1 MSDTFTVVDHPLIT
15 DKLSQLRD
23 IATDMAR
30 FRSLMHDVSFML
42 GYEALRGWPMSK
54 RPVETP
60 LTTFNAPVREPQ
72 PLNVVSILRAGNGFL
87 DGLLALERTARVG
100 FVGLKRNE
108 DTLLPEQYYLNLPD
122 VSQGVTLVCDPMLA
136 TGGSSSHAVQ
146 LVKDQGAT
154 DLKFICLLASPEG
167 VAKFS
172 ADHPDVPIFS
182 ASLDDHLNEKGY
194 IVPGLGDAGDRLYGT

>member
-1 MSDTFTVVDHPLIT
+1 MSDTLTVVDHPLVT

-23 IATDMAR
+23 VATDMAR

-42 GYEALRGWPMSK
+42 GYEALRDWPMSK

-60 LTTFNAPVREPQ
+60 LTTFNAPVREPL

-108 DTLLPEQYYLNLPD
+108 DTLMPEQYYLNLPN
-122 VSQGVTLVCDPMLA
+122 VSEGVTLVCDPMLA

-146 LVKDQGAT
+146 LVKDQGAS

-167 VAKFS
+167 VEKFS
-172 ADHPDVPIFS
+172 ADHPDVPI
-182 ASLDDHLNEKGY
+182 
-194 IVPGLGDAGDRLYGT
+194 

>member
-1 MSDTFTVVDHPLIT
+1 MSDSLTIVQHPLVT

-23 IATDMAR
+23 VRTDMAR

-42 GYEALRGWPMSK
+42 GYEALRDWPMAT

-60 LTTFNAPVREPQ
+60 LTTFDAPVREPHH
-72 PLNVVSILRAGNGFL
+72 LNVVSILRAGNGFL

-108 DTLLPEQYYLNLPD
+108 DTLMPEQYYLNLPN
-122 VSQGVTLVCDPMLA
+122 VTCDPMLA

-172 ADHPDVPIFS
+172 GDHPDVPIFT
-182 ASLDDHLNEKGY
+182 ASLDERLNEKGY